1 MTVAP
6 DFSHPP
12 AGRIW
17 RFGDDVDTDAMAPG
31 PYMKSGLDELARH
44 CLENLRADFP
54 THVRPGDIV
63 VAGTNF
69 GMGSSREQA
78 AQALRHLGVAA
89 VLARSFAG
97 LFYRNA
103 INIGLPVLVCQQAD
117 ALIDATRV
125 SFDLDGA
132 NVRLEDGSRVACEPV
147 PDFLRA
153 LLHAGGLVP
162 HLKVRLSGQTGRP

>member
-1 MTVAP
+1 MTPAP
-6 DFSHPP
+6 DFAPPP

-31 PYMKSGLDELARH
+31 LYMKSGLDELARH
-44 CLENLRADFP
+44 CLENLRPEFP
-54 THVRPGDIV
+54 AHVRPGDIV

-89 VLARSFAG
+89 VLAQSFAG

-103 INIGLPVLVCQQAD
+103 INIGLPVLVCRQAD
-117 ALIDATRV
+117 TLADGTRAT
-125 SFDLDGA
+125 FDLDGA
-132 NVRLEDGSRVACEPV
+132 LLRLDNGARVACEPV

-162 HLKVRLSGQTGRP
+162 HLKSRLSGQTGRP

>member
-1 MTVAP
+1 MTPAP
-6 DFSHPP
+6 DFPHRS

-44 CLENLRADFP
+44 CLENLRPEFP

-63 VAGTNF
+63 VAGANF

-103 INIGLPVLVCQQAD
+103 INIGLPVLVCPQAD
-117 ALIDATRV
+117 TLADATHAT
-125 SFDLDGA
+125 FDLDGA
-132 NVRLEDGSRVACEPV
+132 HVRLADGSRVDCEPV

-162 HLKVRLSGQTGRP
+162 HLKARLSAQTGRP